1 MRRQRNTFLMKQQ
14 DKTSE
19 KGLNET
25 EINNIPDKDFQVVI
39 IKMPIR
45 LEKKVDGLRT
55 SIRDTKY
62 R

>member
-1 MRRQRNTFLMKQQ
+1 MFQMKQQ